1 MLNGEDIEKIQE
13 DLDSGLGVSSIAKK
27 HKVNR
32 GTVYRI
38 KNSIIILEDR
48 NERLA
53 KAENSNVNVDLM
65 LLARRYSKCITCGHD
80 VQKPCL
86 YCALKK
92 KDWKALPC
100 SVNYMVQIR
109 MVYLNLI

>member
-13 DLDSGLGVSSIAKK
+13 DLNNGLGVSKTAKK

-38 KNSIIILEDR
+38 KNGIIHPDQRE
-48 NERLA
+48 ERLA
-53 KAENSNVNVDLM
+53 KAENSNTNIYLM
-65 LLARRYSKCITCGHD
+65 LLARRYSKCITCGCV

-86 YCALKK
+86 YCALQK
-92 KDWKALPC
+92 KDWKRWKLSQA
-100 SVNYMVQIR
+100 R
-109 MVYLNLI
+109 NLKITLKRA